1 MVYLS
6 SEVVVCKYSFQSQ
19 QSYLEVMLND
29 QWWIS
34 TTLFFFLITMAMPYG
49 FGYVISE
56 AHCVYLRVGKCN
68 TLISVWQK

>member
-34 TTLFFFLITMAMPYG
+34 TTLFFFLITMKIPYG
-49 FGYVISE
+49 FGYVISVSTQE
-56 AHCVYLRVGKCN
+56 
-68 TLISVWQK
+68 

>member
-1 MVYLS
+1 M
-6 SEVVVCKYSFQSQ
+6 
-19 QSYLEVMLND
+19 
-29 QWWIS
+29 IS
-34 TTLFFFLITMAMPYG
+34 GGLAQLFFFFLITMAMPYG